1 MDFPWRCEQ
10 CERKECNFDV
20 DRACMV
26 KYAGE
31 EPAEAIG
38 KRFAAQTGLK
48 FKFAMGLLEQNGVDF
63 DKALAEFEELKA
75 EGEILP
81 EAYCE
86 T

>member
-1 MDFPWRCEQ
+1 MQIC
-10 CERKECNFDV
+10 KSI
-20 DRACMV
+20 V
-26 KYAGE
+26 KYVGE